1 MGKKKATSFFNKLGS
16 VAKAPISFIGNTT
29 SNIFNKTELNKCRS
43 DLRNIQNKYNDRNTQ
58 IKNINK
64 INENL
69 KKEKK
74 NTEAELK
81 IKTEQY
87 NKLLNDYNIQMKDK
101 QASTDYLTIN
111 EHFSSI
117 EGLTPAE
124 TDAVVQLTG
133 NLDRNFY
140 NSIVNQNKQ
149 LDAEMQRYK
158 NNYST
163 DEQKVYYQSQQ
174 VFYLNYFNSFLFII
188 YYALLLILCY
198 FLYYSKTLSKYMRI
212 GMVVGLTLFPFFIMM
227 IEKIA
232 FSILMYIFAVINGN
246 AYIKNY

>member
-1 MGKKKATSFFNKLGS
+1 MGRVNIRNIF
-16 VAKAPISFIGNTT
+16 
-29 SNIFNKTELNKCRS
+29 SNIRNNQANRQTIQ
-43 DLRNIQNKYNDRNTQ
+43 LRNQLQTIQTQNNARNTQ

-64 INENL
+64 KNENL

-74 NTEAELK
+74 NAEAELK
-81 IKTEQY
+81 IKTEEY

-117 EGLTPAE
+117 EGLTDPQSN
-124 TDAVVQLTG
+124 AVVQLTG

-140 NSIVNQNKQ
+140 NSIVNQNNQ

-198 FLYYSKTLSKYMRI
+198 FLYYSKTLSKYMRT

>member
-1 MGKKKATSFFNKLGS
+1 MGRFDFR
-16 VAKAPISFIGNTT
+16 
-29 SNIFNKTELNKCRS
+29 NIFSRMRGNQPNRQTIQ
-43 DLRNIQNKYNDRNTQ
+43 LRNQLQTIQAQNNARNTQ
-58 IKNINK
+58 IRNINK
-64 INENL
+64 KNENL

-81 IKTEQY
+81 VKTEQY

-227 IEKIA
+227 FEKIA